1 MSCVIVFMEFAVC
14 GSYKLDF
21 LGFEVALTFVESQ
34 VSTAHA
40 LLFGCE
46 DGWKSFYAYKVVRV
60 HGSEYRWFVTE

>member
-1 MSCVIVFMEFAVC
+1 MEFAVC

-46 DGWKSFYAYKVVRV
+46 DGCKYFYAYKVCARA
-60 HGSEYRWFVTE
+60 RF